1 MQMRMPSSCLSIA
14 ATDAFGQ
21 TAAASVVGW
30 SDARSA
36 IERAMTII
44 PSHEAEP

>member
-1 MQMRMPSSCLSIA
+1 
-14 ATDAFGQ
+14 
-21 TAAASVVGW
+21 VGW